1 MMMVLVSKGHQVSKD
16 WEFHE
21 DHSVKEGNA
30 GWQFKTYYFLFLCV
44 SGPALTNSTKV
55 TFKQADRRVSG
66 IQYKPALILRTP

>member
-30 GWQFKTYYFLFLCV
+30 G
-44 SGPALTNSTKV
+44 
-55 TFKQADRRVSG
+55 
-66 IQYKPALILRTP
+66 